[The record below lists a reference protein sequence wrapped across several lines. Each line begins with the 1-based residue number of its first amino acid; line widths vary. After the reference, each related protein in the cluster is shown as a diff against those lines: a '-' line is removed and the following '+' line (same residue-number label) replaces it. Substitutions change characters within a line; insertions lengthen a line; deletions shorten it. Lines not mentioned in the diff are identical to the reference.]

1 VDRQDEANAGPLAEL
16 AFHRHDYSF
25 TCAPRRL
32 PLRSLRRP
40 LGRDR
45 APSPGGG
52 ELENGFATELVGSGS
67 TWSLGAGTLPS
78 MRDSHRMGLVLL
90 AALLGCRDAPASL
103 EVVATDAGAEVRGC
117 KGVAV
122 EPADALRFA
131 VNGPAGETGQILLQ
145 REGEPTQF
153 LAGVLFEGREQ
164 LVPPE
169 PYEVPSDAGP
179 TVVVLVIDDEE
190 LARCTLR
197 PQQGAMRP

>member
-1 VDRQDEANAGPLAEL
+1 MQAPLPSW
-16 AFHRHDYSF
+16 RSTDTTTRSP
-25 TCAPRRL
+25 APRGGFRCAAFGG
-32 PLRSLRRP
+32 PSGATVRP
-40 LGRDR
+40 PR
-45 APSPGGG
+45 GGG
-52 ELENGFATELVGSGS
+52 LENGFATELVGSGS